1 MPNKKYRTEEF
12 IEKSLTLNVDEAAQV
27 LGISVPLVW
36 AMIKR
41 GELKTIRLGRLV
53 RVPRAKLMAMLEGN
67 DNTKQG

>member
-12 IEKSLTLNVDEAAQV
+12 IERSLTLTVEEAGQL

-41 GELKTIRLGRLV
+41 GELPTIRLGRLV
-53 RVPRAKLMAMLEGN
+53 RLSRAKLLAMIDG
-67 DNTKQG
+67 DVNTKQG